1 MKAGEAMPAFVG
13 FVNIVSN
20 GSGAVVQ
27 FGDAVGVTPTSSS
40 KTFAGAGSFLTG
52 SLANSNTGMSATNSL
67 DNEIVGNLGGAT
79 S

>member
-1 MKAGEAMPAFVG
+1 MPAFVG

-20 GSGAVVQ
+20 GSGGVVQ
-27 FGDAVGVTPTSSS
+27 FGDALAVTPSSAS

-52 SLANSNTGMSATNSL
+52 SLANSNTGASATNSL
-67 DNEIVGNLGGAT
+67 DNELISNLGGAA